1 MTTTMKTME
10 LTLTRT
16 IPASPAE
23 VFAAWMD
30 PKHPGNPWTDA
41 KKLIFD
47 GRVDGLF
54 FFLHMS
60 DGRREGHDAALRL
73 VAGEPWAHYGRFLA
87 IDRNERVQYAWM
99 SPFTAGLETVVTVTF
114 ERKGDDTLLTL
125 NHANL
130 PDDERGRLHERGWN
144 SCLGQFMEQLPRGRP
159 R

>member
-1 MTTTMKTME
+1 MTTSMKTME

-16 IPASPAE
+16 IPAPPVA

-54 FFLHMS
+54 YFLHVS
-60 DGRREGHDAALRL
+60 DSRRAEHDAALAE
-73 VAGEPWAHYGRFLA
+73 VAPEPWAHYGRFLA

-99 SPFTAGLETVVTVTF
+99 SPFTAGLESVVTVTF
-114 ERKGDDTLLTL
+114 ERKGDNTLLTL

-144 SCLGQFMEQLPRGRP
+144 SCLGPFVEELPAGRP